1 MKAKQ
6 KPGIVF
12 QPQVHRAMQQG
23 IYKLVSA
30 IRPTLGP
37 LAGGVAIDPL
47 NVAEVLPEYLDDGGL
62 IARRIIELQDRD
74 EDMGAMLVRSMI
86 TRHYERV
93 GDGTATLAVLFEAI
107 FNTGIRYITAGG
119 NAMQMRRYLD
129 EGLLLILK
137 ALDSMVVPLVGPS
150 ALTRLAYS
158 LCRQEDMAEL
168 MGEAFDLIGEY
179 GRLDIREDY
188 GRVLRRE
195 YVEGNYFHG
204 GLFPRIMQ
212 PEESPARAS
221 VENAA
226 IFLCDFEIDEHRD
239 LFPILQM
246 AKEANVPALVIIA
259 RNLSEAATS
268 LLVAHN
274 RMNLFKVMG
283 VKLPGLNAEDRMGA
297 LDDLSVLTGAKA
309 FVKIAGDSWV
319 NIQAAQLGQA
329 RRVWADKWQFGMVNP
344 GGDPRKVRQHV
355 QRLKT
360 TYQSL
365 LDLEDRK
372 KIQER
377 IGSLQGGSVTL
388 WIGGFTEPEINAR
401 KSQAQR
407 AALTMRAA
415 VQEGA
420 VPGGGLALLKC
431 KSVLETRYRRAA
443 SVDERAAYGCLLEAL
458 EAPARVIY
466 QNAGYEPGEVL
477 AQLNGKSSLS
487 GFDVV
492 RGRVVNMMDAGI
504 LDSLMVLKSA
514 VRNAVSTAALALTID
529 SLVHVAAPEMVGKP
543 T

>member
-1 MKAKQ
+1 
-6 KPGIVF
+6 
-12 QPQVHRAMQQG
+12 
-23 IYKLVSA
+23 
-30 IRPTLGP
+30 
-37 LAGGVAIDPL
+37 
-47 NVAEVLPEYLDDGGL
+47 
-62 IARRIIELQDRD
+62 
-74 EDMGAMLVRSMI
+74 
-86 TRHYERV
+86 
-93 GDGTATLAVLFEAI
+93 
-107 FNTGIRYITAGG
+107 
-119 NAMQMRRYLD
+119 
-129 EGLLLILK
+129 
-137 ALDSMVVPLVGPS
+137 
-150 ALTRLAYS
+150 
-158 LCRQEDMAEL
+158 
-168 MGEAFDLIGEY
+168 
-179 GRLDIREDY
+179 
-188 GRVLRRE
+188 
-195 YVEGNYFHG
+195 
-204 GLFPRIMQ
+204 
-212 PEESPARAS
+212 
-221 VENAA
+221 
-226 IFLCDFEIDEHRD
+226 
-239 LFPILQM
+239 M

-274 RMNLFKVMG
+274 RMNLFKVMA

-319 NIQAAQLGQA
+319 NIHAAQLGQA

-431 KSVLETRYRRAA
+431 KSVLETRYRRAG
-443 SVDERAAYGCLLEAL
+443 SVDERAAYGCLLEAAYGCLLEAL